1 MSKRNIIEG
10 VSQLVE
16 NIQQRIDNGSLTL
29 STKEWIKLDKSLN
42 EARSSLKANKVTSRQ
57 LEDIAWLMI
66 SAFEENK
73 TIAKEFAD
81 ELKPLV
87 RGTKLTGRG
96 LRQPKTKNN
105 LIRNKTILIKFTKTV
120 KEKLQTSQKGKSGE

>member
-16 NIQQRIDNGSLTL
+16 TIQQRIDNGSLTL

-42 EARSSLKANKVTSRQ
+42 EARSSLKANRVTSRQ

-73 TIAKEFAD
+73 TIAKAFAD
-81 ELKPLV
+81 KLKPLV
-87 RGTKLTGRG
+87 RGTKLTGRR
-96 LRQPKTKNN
+96 LQSATTNVPMT
-105 LIRNKTILIKFTKTV
+105 RNKMVKLNDTIKK
-120 KEKLQTSQKGKSGE
+120 KAQSSQAGRSNE